1 MQALLMSD
9 VLKAKSVFLVKMVFS
24 KIPLIQMT
32 SEDLTLPVPCIS
44 ESFHTFFVV
53 SQKITKKCENKN
65 LIKILF
71 VRDWDGKG

>member
-9 VLKAKSVFLVKMVFS
+9 MLKAKSVFLVKTVFS

-44 ESFHTFFVV
+44 ERFRTSLWCLKR
-53 SQKITKKCENKN
+53 SQRIVK
-65 LIKILF
+65 IKI
-71 VRDWDGKG
+71 

>member
-32 SEDLTLPVPCIS
+32 IYNNWKKDSV
-44 ESFHTFFVV
+44 FF
-53 SQKITKKCENKN
+53 
-65 LIKILF
+65 F
-71 VRDWDGKG
+71 R